1 MENKEQQ
8 LLTDSIRDLEMNDF
22 SNGIVQDNK
31 LVFIV
36 ADKTYRVRMPIQSEQ
51 AMVDNKKNLAQLEYL
66 KQEGCITRKQ
76 LTQQLKNVGVFDVDK
91 SEESREQLTK
101 ELKQMWFILATK
113 SSDNKMSIEDCSAK
127 IVKIQNELKNIAI
140 EVATQLA
147 PSLESRLEKFTI
159 EYLTLLCTDVQVEG
173 KWVRVWNTMEDF
185 QKEDSSL
192 TERASANITWLM
204 LNKRS

>member
-31 LVFIV
+31 LVFIA

-51 AMVDNKKNLAQLEYL
+51 ALVDNKKNIAQLYYL

-91 SEESREQLTK
+91 AEETREQLTK
-101 ELKQMWFILATK
+101 ELKQMWLILATK
-113 SSDNKMSIEDCSAK
+113 SSDNKMSIEECSAK
-127 IVKIQNELKNIAI
+127 IIKIQNELKNIAI

-173 KWVRVWNTMEDF
+173 KWVRAWATMEDF

-192 TERASANITWLM
+192 TERAPANVTWLM

>member
-36 ADKTYRVRMPIQSEQ
+36 ADKTYRVRMPIQREQ
-51 AMVDNKKNLAQLEYL
+51 AMVDNKKNIAQLEYL
-66 KQEGCITRKQ
+66 RQEGCITRKQ
-76 LTQQLKNVGVFDVDK
+76 LTQQLKNIGVFDVDK
-91 SEESREQLTK
+91 AEESREQLTK

-113 SSDNKMSIEDCSAK
+113 SSDNKMSIEECSAK
-127 IVKIQNELKNIAI
+127 IIKIQNELKNIAI
-140 EVATQLA
+140 DVATQLA

-173 KWVRVWNTMEDF
+173 KWVRAWATMEDF

-192 TERASANITWLM
+192 TERASANVTWLL
-204 LNKRS
+204 LNKRV